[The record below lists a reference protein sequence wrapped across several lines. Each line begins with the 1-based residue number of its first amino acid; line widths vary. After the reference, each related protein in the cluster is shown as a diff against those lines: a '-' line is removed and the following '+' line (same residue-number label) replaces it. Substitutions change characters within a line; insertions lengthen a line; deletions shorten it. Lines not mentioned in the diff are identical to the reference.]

1 MKLKKF
7 NLFEKREG
15 FDDIDEPLNPKKEW
29 NSYDDDYDYDD
40 DDEFTKDDDYNS
52 EEDENSDDMDHLCYL
67 LRQMMYNSGIDD
79 ISVES
84 SGLDISI
91 SVQFNRK
98 EQLKD
103 IVKVFGIIKKI
114 KRDILAQY
122 EDSFEMWETKSG
134 NPVITFDFNYDDRD
148 SKGSTNYRQDAD
160 DDYPW

>member
-15 FDDIDEPLNPKKEW
+15 FDDIDEPLYPRKEW
-29 NSYDDDYDYDD
+29 NSYDDDDDDDYENYD
-40 DDEFTKDDDYNS
+40 DDEFEKDDYNP

-79 ISVES
+79 VSVES
-84 SGLDISI
+84 SNLDISI

-103 IVKVFGIIKKI
+103 ILKVFGVIKKI
-114 KRDILAQY
+114 KKDILAQY

-134 NPVITFDFNYDDRD
+134 NPVITFEFNYDDG
-148 SKGSTNYRQDAD
+148 GSGGTYTTDG
-160 DDYPW
+160 DYPW

>member
-15 FDDIDEPLNPKKEW
+15 FDDIDEPLYPRKEW
-29 NSYDDDYDYDD
+29 NSYDDDDDDYENYD
-40 DDEFTKDDDYNS
+40 DDEFEKDDYNP

-79 ISVES
+79 VSVES
-84 SGLDISI
+84 SNLDIAI

-103 IVKVFGIIKKI
+103 ILKVFGVIKKI
-114 KRDILAQY
+114 KKDILAQY

-134 NPVITFDFNYDDRD
+134 NPVITFEFNYDDG
-148 SKGSTNYRQDAD
+148 GSGGTYTTDG
-160 DDYPW
+160 DYPW

>member
-7 NLFEKREG
+7 NIFEKREG
-15 FDDIDEPLNPKKEW
+15 FDDIYDP
-29 NSYDDDYDYDD
+29 YDDYEDD
-40 DDEFTKDDDYNS
+40 DFSGDNDYNP
-52 EEDENSDDMDHLCYL
+52 EDDENSDDMQHLCYL
-67 LRQMMYNSGIDD
+67 LRQMFYNVGIDD

-84 SGLDISI
+84 SNLDISI

-103 IVKVFGIIKKI
+103 ILKVFSVIKKI
-114 KRDILAQY
+114 KKDILAQY

-134 NPVITFDFNYDDRD
+134 NPVITFDFNYDDGTTSD
-148 SKGSTNYRQDAD
+148 STTTNYRQDSD